1 MSYFL
6 FPKSNFSSIEI
17 KTSTLKPENGLCP
30 SLIRYLSELNELV
43 NMNPEEYQKIQNE
56 VHTYYKG
63 ILANGPTDVFYE
75 ITEIMYT
82 MRINHYLDTYVSKN
96 IQILNIG
103 SNSNAIINSRKYLGR
118 NDVNTCSL
126 SDHLSK
132 FTSLY
137 QKIHIIFADYL
148 HDVNT
153 MISRLCTVLACQA
166 KNGVFIWKI
175 GDCYTE
181 IMLDIIYFLSS
192 FYHKTYFLKPNIM
205 DSSKSEKYLICKGFR
220 SPVNYMDIV
229 FSLSKYVTSCKDQY
243 ICRILKIKIPYYFL
257 YKLEEIHYIYGQAQL
272 EQIHYLLLLLGHKY
286 KTDKLQNICKTNA
299 LKCSEWLHKYIK

>member
-6 FPKSNFSSIEI
+6 FPKSNISSIEI
-17 KTSTLKPENGLCP
+17 KMFTEKPMIKLCP
-30 SLIRYLSELNELV
+30 SLTRYLSELNELV
-43 NMNPEEYQKIQNE
+43 NVNLEEYQKIQNE
-56 VHTYYKG
+56 VHVYYKG

-82 MRINHYLDTYVSKN
+82 IRINHYLDTYVSKN

-103 SNSNAIINSRKYLGR
+103 SNSNAIINSRKFLNR
-118 NDVNTCSL
+118 NDVNNCSL

-132 FTSLY
+132 FTSVY
-137 QKIHIIFADYL
+137 QKIHIVFADYL
-148 HDVNT
+148 NDVNA
-153 MISRLCTVLACQA
+153 MILRLCAVLACQA

-181 IMLDIIYFLSS
+181 IMLDIIYFVSS

-220 SPVNYMDIV
+220 SPPNYMDTV
-229 FSLSKYVTSCKDQY
+229 FSLSKLVSSCKDQY
-243 ICRILKIKIPYYFL
+243 IHRILKLNIPYYFL

-286 KTDKLQNICKTNA
+286 KPDKIQNITKTNA